1 MTMNRRALNRRA
13 FLGALLAT
21 GAAAPLA
28 ANAGFHLPDM
38 RKGPYK
44 HIGVQLYTVRDAFKA
59 DPEGTLGKIRAIG
72 YDEVE
77 FTNFADKTP
86 ADFKAMVHNAGLMG
100 PSGHVSLADL
110 RSRSDSLLDDMA
122 AAGASYTILA
132 WLPEEERKDWE
143 KLGAELNGYG
153 AKAKARGLK
162 FGYHNHNFEF
172 APLPDGQIPYHQMLA
187 NTDPAQ
193 VCFELDC
200 YWASFAGHD
209 PMEIL
214 NAHGDR
220 IRQLHLKD
228 KTASGH
234 MAPVGQGVIDFRAIL
249 KKAKALGI
257 EHVYVE
263 HDNPTDPFASI
274 TASYKYLRS

>member
-1 MTMNRRALNRRA
+1 MTMNRRAL
-13 FLGALLAT
+13 LGSLLT
-21 GAAAPLA
+21 VGAAVPLA
-28 ANAGFHLPDM
+28 AHAGLHWPDLH
-38 RKGPYK
+38 KGPYK
-44 HIGVQLYTVRDAFKA
+44 KIGVQLYTVRDAFSA

-77 FTNFADKTP
+77 FTNFAGKTP
-86 ADFKAMVHNAGLMG
+86 ADFKQMVHNAGLAG

-110 RSRSDSLLDDMA
+110 RARADGLLDDMA
-122 AAGASYTILA
+122 TAGASYAILA

-200 YWASFAGHD
+200 YWASLAGHD
-209 PMEIL
+209 PLDIL
-214 NAHGDR
+214 NEHGDR

-228 KTASGH
+228 KTASGD

-249 KKAKALGI
+249 KKAKAIGV

-274 TASYKYLRS
+274 AASYKYLRS